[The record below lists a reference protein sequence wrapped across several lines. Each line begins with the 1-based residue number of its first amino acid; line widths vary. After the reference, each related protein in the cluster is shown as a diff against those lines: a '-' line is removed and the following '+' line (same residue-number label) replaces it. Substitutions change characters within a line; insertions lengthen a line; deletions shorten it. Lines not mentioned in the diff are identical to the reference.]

1 LWDFRETTFYPV
13 RWLFDTCSRAF
24 QSELPAFPGFSRLTG
39 YVDMVG
45 AMFDPY
51 TALHFKISAIRA
63 FALTARI
70 AGELIVGLF
79 LVLKILQR
87 WLGHA
92 RIESTAIYASAILV
106 RAILRIARE
115 SSSGSIPSLFGL
127 WHSLPYQASE

>member
-1 LWDFRETTFYPV
+1 MFYPV
-13 RWLFDTCSRAF
+13 RLLFGTCSRVIQLEF
-24 QSELPAFPGFSRLTG
+24 PAFPGFSCSTG

-51 TALHFKISAIRA
+51 TAHHFKISAICT

-106 RAILRIARE
+106 RAILRPAEER
-115 SSSGSIPSLFGL
+115 LCFVNHDRFGFTVCS
-127 WHSLPYQASE
+127 HPKF